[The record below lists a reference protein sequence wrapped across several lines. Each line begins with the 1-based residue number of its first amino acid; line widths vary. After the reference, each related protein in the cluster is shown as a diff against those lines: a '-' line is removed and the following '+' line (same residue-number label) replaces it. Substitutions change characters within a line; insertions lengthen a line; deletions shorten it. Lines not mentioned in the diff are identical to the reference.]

1 MARNAKRLAE
11 LGRHDSIAKP
21 ASCGKYLFGVI
32 CSVKYVPG
40 KLQPSERMIFSAA
53 VTVNLHLVFPS
64 FGFNSSI
71 LSSAVPVKIPY
82 GYSPTQLDQPRA
94 FSMIDIRPPEFQQ
107 SFHDPPTQGPSTAL
121 NIREKLQVALHP
133 GLSSNPL
140 TIKPMSRLCRSN
152 THGP

>member
-1 MARNAKRLAE
+1 TNRTEETAAQSPDGRILGSTYLSGARNT
-11 LGRHDSIAKP
+11 RHS
-21 ASCGKYLFGVI
+21 
-32 CSVKYVPG
+32 
-40 KLQPSERMIFSAA
+40 
-53 VTVNLHLVFPS
+53 TVHY
-64 FGFNSSI
+64 SS

-133 GLSSNPL
+133 EAIPMAHEVDGGGVGRIDRVPVVCFQDLSPPNHPRSHPPSAAPNGIAFCPGL
-140 TIKPMSRLCRSN
+140 
-152 THGP
+152 